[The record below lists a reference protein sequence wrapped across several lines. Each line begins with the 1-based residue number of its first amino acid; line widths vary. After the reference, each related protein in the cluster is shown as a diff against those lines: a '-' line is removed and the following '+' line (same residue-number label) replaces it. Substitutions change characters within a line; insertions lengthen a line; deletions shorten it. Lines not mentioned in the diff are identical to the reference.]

1 MLSSPR
7 TFNSHMECMAFSK
20 SRVYVSLEKRAF
32 VSHDLGW
39 VSVSVVSV
47 VMVSSVLASKSI
59 SVLVLAFDWRSVLIL
74 AFDWRSE
81 DCLAT
86 FAFALESL
94 LAAGDGAADDAGDG
108 GDGGGCAD
116 GGDFAFGSLS
126 APSWAP
132 PTRRVTSSLSF
143 RRIAC
148 TGRDMPR

>member
-1 MLSSPR
+1 
-7 TFNSHMECMAFSK
+7 MAFSK

-59 SVLVLAFDWRSVLIL
+59 SVLVLAFDWRSVLILAFDWRSVLIL